1 MIDSALDA
9 VTKDLNQFLKLKFQL
24 SEDAA
29 ILSNLSNLDGS
40 VAVKELNRI
49 VLTMVNIQEDKIAN
63 LKSSPGNKIGVNAPV
78 FLNVHVLV
86 SSYFDQKLTK
96 ESLRF
101 LAAAVAF
108 FQNKGVFLPGNSP
121 GLDNGIEKLVF
132 EIVNLDF
139 TQQSQL
145 FSSLGAKYLPS
156 VLYRMRMLVID
167 EETLQY
173 TPSPITERGVDSDL
187 D

>member
-29 ILSNLSNLDGS
+29 VISNLSNLDGS

-49 VLTMVNIQEDKIAN
+49 VLTLVNIQEDKIAN
-63 LKSSPGNKIGVNAPV
+63 LKSSPGSKIGQNSPV
-78 FLNVHVLV
+78 FLNVHILV
-86 SSYFDQKLTK
+86 SSHFDEKLTK
-96 ESLRF
+96 ESLKF
-101 LAAAVAF
+101 LSAAIAF
-108 FQNKGVFLPGNSP
+108 FQNKAVFLPSNSP
-121 GLDNGIEKLVF
+121 GLDNGIEKLIF

-139 TQQSQL
+139 GQQSNL
-145 FSSLGAKYLPS
+145 FSALGAKYLPS
-156 VLYRMRMLVID
+156 ILYKMRMLVID

-173 TPSPITERGVDSDL
+173 TPSPITEKGVDSDL